1 MCPVEGSGDEG
12 VKVTDSVS
20 SVRKLLGGTSHNPD
34 SHNPF
39 FLVGLQW
46 KSPRQQ
52 NILSAPMIKTTLKVH
67 TQLVSQEAG
76 WILFCLSNS
85 AYPYLIQC
93 WKHHCVYKR
102 LQICFIM

>member
-20 SVRKLLGGTSHNPD
+20 SVRKLLGGTSQ

-85 AYPYLIQC
+85 AYPYLIQY
-93 WKHHCVYKR
+93 WKHHCVSKR

>member
-20 SVRKLLGGTSHNPD
+20 SVRKLLGGTSQ

-46 KSPRQQ
+46 KSP
-52 NILSAPMIKTTLKVH
+52 LIKTTLKVH

-76 WILFCLSNS
+76 RILFCLSNS
-85 AYPYLIQC
+85 AYPYLIQY
-93 WKHHCVYKR
+93 WKHHCVSKR